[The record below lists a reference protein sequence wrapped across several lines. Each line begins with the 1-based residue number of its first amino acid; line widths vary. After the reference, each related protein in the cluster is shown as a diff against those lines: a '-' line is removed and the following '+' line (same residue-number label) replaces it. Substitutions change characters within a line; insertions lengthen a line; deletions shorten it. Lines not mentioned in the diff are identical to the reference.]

1 MKKILFIATIHKHFL
16 AFHVPYIK
24 WLKEQGFVVHTVAN
38 GSEIIPYVEK
48 QYALPIERQPLKFNN
63 ILAIKKLKQ
72 IIAQEQYALIHCH
85 TAMGAVVARL
95 AAKGSRKK
103 HGTKVLYTVHGFHF
117 FKGSP
122 KSYWLFY
129 YPVEKLLS
137 RFTDTIVTINR
148 EDYELVLNR
157 GFRNHDTY
165 LINGIGVREERF
177 FVPNLH
183 EKEELRNKYGY
194 KINDFILIY
203 TAEYIQ
209 RKNHKFIIKSL
220 PLMIKQI
227 PEIKVLFAGR
237 GGLMKQ
243 SIKLAEALGV
253 GKYIDFLG
261 FTNNVEEFIA
271 LSDIGVS
278 VSRQEGL
285 GLNLAEEMFSG
296 LPVVATLDR
305 GHKELVNH
313 GVNGYM
319 FEQNNQEGFIGY
331 IIELYNN
338 PAKRKTM
345 GEEAHR
351 SVQKFSLE
359 NSLESM
365 AEIYNSLLKA

>member
-48 QYALPIERQPLKFNN
+48 QYMLPIERQPLRFNN
-63 ILAIKKLKQ
+63 ILAIQKLKQ
-72 IIAQEQYALIHCH
+72 IIEQEQYALIHCH

-95 AAKGSRKK
+95 ASRGSRKK
-103 HGTKVLYTVHGFHF
+103 YGTKVLYTVHGFHF

-148 EDYELVLNR
+148 EDYDLVLNK

-165 LINGIGVREERF
+165 LINGIGVRTERF
-177 FVPNLH
+177 FVPDLYK
-183 EKEELRNKYGY
+183 KEELRNKYGY